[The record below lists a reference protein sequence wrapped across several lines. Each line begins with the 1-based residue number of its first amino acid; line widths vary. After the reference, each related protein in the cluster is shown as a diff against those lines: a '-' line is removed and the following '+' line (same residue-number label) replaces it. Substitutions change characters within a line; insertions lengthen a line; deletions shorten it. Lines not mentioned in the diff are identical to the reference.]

1 MEKSKNDN
9 HRHPGILKFP
19 YTIKTSKRHFSGETR
34 THHSILTTNYS
45 ILNTQYLILT
55 AFFLFC
61 LTGQLFSQQNNLP
74 LNRQSLL
81 NIEKHLNHPDNY
93 SHTNVKPYIESVINY
108 DAIARL
114 EFELQKRKERTSWLG
129 RKLKQE
135 SLIFVDTS
143 DFSLSIDPVF
153 DFNFSR
159 DVADNSSGA
168 EAPHF
173 YTNTRGLAVRGNI
186 GKKVSFESSFYESQS
201 FFVGYINDFVKKYSV
216 VPGQG
221 RVKPFKGNGF
231 DYGIASGI
239 VSYSPSPYFNFQ
251 FGHGK
256 NFIGEGYRS
265 LLLSDNAF
273 NYPFFKINTRFAK
286 NKLQYT
292 NLYASLQNLDRIS
305 FSNSTEALF
314 VRKSAS
320 FHYLSWNVYRRLQIG
335 FFEGIIWK
343 TSENTYPKPVN
354 PAYYAPLIFVNSL
367 LLLNDTNNKTLIG
380 TNIKYKILKN
390 SVVYGQLIL
399 DEVEE
404 NRHGFQI
411 GLKTFDIFRIK
422 NLHFQAEYNT
432 VSAFTYAHQT
442 PLQSYSHYNQALAH
456 PIGANFKEMVGIGN
470 YRLKDLF
477 IQLKINYI
485 TYKEDVAGSNFGRDI
500 LKSDRDIAA
509 NIIAGNPLPVKLIY
523 HDIAIGYTINPKTNM
538 NIILGF
544 TNRYYNNTVS
554 KLNNQMLYFAFRTS
568 LFNSYYDF

>member
-1 MEKSKNDN
+1 MEKWKNES
-9 HRHPGILKFP
+9 HRYSDIPSFR
-19 YTIKTSKRHFSGETR
+19 YSIKTSKRHFSQETR
-34 THHSILTTNYS
+34 TKFS
-45 ILNTQYLILT
+45 ILNSQFSILIAL
-55 AFFLFC
+55 FLFC
-61 LTGQLFSQQNNLP
+61 LIGPLFSQQNNLP

-93 SHTNVKPYIESVINY
+93 SHTNVKPYIESIINY
-108 DAIARL
+108 DSIARL
-114 EFELQKRKERTSWLG
+114 EFELQKRKERISWLG

-143 DFSLSIDPVF
+143 DFSLSIDPLF

-159 DVADNSSGA
+159 DLADNSLGA
-168 EAPHF
+168 ETTHF

-186 GKKVSFESSFYESQS
+186 GKKISFESSFYESQS
-201 FFVGYINDFVKKYSV
+201 FFVGYINDFVKKYGV

-221 RVKPFKGNGF
+221 RVKSFKGSGF
-231 DYGIASGI
+231 DYGMASGT

-265 LLLSDNAF
+265 LFLSDNTF

-286 NKLQYT
+286 NKFQYT
-292 NLYASLQNLDRIS
+292 NLYASLQSLDRMS

-343 TSENTYPKPVN
+343 ASENTYPINSV
-354 PAYYAPLIFVNSL
+354 YYAPLIFINSL
-367 LLLNDTNNKTLIG
+367 LLLNDTNNKALIG
-380 TNIKYKILKN
+380 TNIKYKIRKSN
-390 SVVYGQLIL
+390 VIYGQLVL
-399 DEVEE
+399 DDMEKS
-404 NRHGFQI
+404 RYGFQI
-411 GLKTFDIFRIK
+411 GLKAFDIFRIK

-432 VSAFTYAHQT
+432 VTAFTYAHQT

-456 PIGANFKEMVGIGN
+456 PLGANFKEMVGIGN
-470 YRLKDLF
+470 YRVKDLF
-477 IQLKINYI
+477 IQLKLNYI
-485 TYKEDVAGSNFGRDI
+485 TYKEDIAGSNFGRDI
-500 LKSDRDIAA
+500 LKSDSDIAA
-509 NIIAGNPLPVKLIY
+509 NIIAVNPLIVKLIY
-523 HDIAIGYTINPKTNM
+523 YDMAIGYTVNPKTNM
-538 NIILGF
+538 NIVLGF
-544 TNRYYNNTVS
+544 TNRYYNNTLS
-554 KLNNQMLYFAFRTS
+554 TLNNQILYFAFRTS